1 MARIFRVELELR
13 AKAIGCAQKLSAAHK
28 VHRYLSLSSPDRRV
42 DEKQVAISWLWLPVQ
57 PYHERGGAG
66 RFPDRGR
73 GIEVPAMG
81 TPSNAAAYLRPSIV
95 RVKSREGDTVGAGF
109 LAGDRAVITCAH
121 VVEDAGGHASG
132 EAPPTGPL
140 TVEFVIAQPARNITA
155 RVTGWSPEADGD
167 IAILE
172 LDEDP
177 PASAHRLDLTT
188 AADGDLIQHRFFALG
203 FPAGSEGKWAQ
214 GLLIAQI
221 ANGWVQ
227 LQDDSVPGTRI
238 QGGFSGTPVWDDDL
252 HAVVG
257 MIVAAEKDYTE
268 KVGYLIPTQQLYR
281 TMYGWTDPETGK
293 PRLQVTP
300 GNIDFGS
307 MGRRSRYLARIQVL
321 NTPNEA
327 DWTYEVS
334 GDRVE
339 VHRVGNDAVTVEVSA
354 DAEPFAN
361 LIRFRGTGG
370 EASLKIAG
378 GRRAE
383 TVTKRFARVRPRSR
397 PAAIAGELPASNDAE
412 AVSVLR
418 AWALSRLG
426 LPDDLFDG
434 DLTVVDASLARL
446 HVTWLHERRTEKTVT
461 KPSGKVGLPEY
472 VGEIG
477 TVSLPPAWS
486 SRTWTGIQRGSSVVT
501 PCLDCGAEGTSPC
514 RGCRSTG
521 LVSCQKD
528 VRCETCTGTGS
539 YYSSGQTRRCESC
552 SGGGRTMCKDCNG
565 SGQRACGS
573 CQGSRRV
580 QCTACEGARH
590 LVRFTEGTISQT
602 ATSSTSS
609 FGYGEDATMRS
620 VREIDYETLAP
631 APAAI
636 SALPERLRHALAG
649 LAEAPRLKSAD
660 LCQVQIDFCP
670 VIAVGYRYAEHAGTA
685 YIIGRDRR
693 VRVPLT
699 RNEHR
704 YLRRATAL
712 SPSQIAALRIQATT
726 DKVRARANE
735 AARTSRDKG
744 EAAAEALQ
752 ERAEALQGR
761 LGKALGSL
769 KKWRGEQPS
778 PGGGPQRHS

>member
-1 MARIFRVELELR
+1 
-13 AKAIGCAQKLSAAHK
+13 
-28 VHRYLSLSSPDRRV
+28 
-42 DEKQVAISWLWLPVQ
+42 
-57 PYHERGGAG
+57 
-66 RFPDRGR
+66 
-73 GIEVPAMG
+73 MG

-109 LAGDRAVITCAH
+109 LAGDRVVITCAH
-121 VVEDAGGHASG
+121 VVEDAGGYASG
-132 EAPPTGPL
+132 EVPPDQPL
-140 TVEFVIAQPARNITA
+140 TVEFVIDQPARNITA

-167 IAILE
+167 VAILE

-177 PASAHRLDLTT
+177 PAAARRLDLTT
-188 AADGDLIQHRFFALG
+188 AADGDLIQHQFFALG

-214 GLLIAQI
+214 GQLLAQV

-227 LQDDSVPGTRI
+227 LQDDKVTGTRI
-238 QGGFSGTPVWDDDL
+238 QGGFSGAPVWDDDL

-281 TMYGWTDPETGK
+281 TLYGWTGQETGN
-293 PRLQVTP
+293 PRLKVTP

-307 MGRRSRYLARIQVL
+307 MGRPSRYLALIQVL
-321 NTPNEA
+321 NSPNEA

-334 GDRVE
+334 GDPVE
-339 VHRVGNDAVTVEVSA
+339 VHRVGNHAVTVQVSA
-354 DAEPFAN
+354 DADPFAAS
-361 LIRFRGTGG
+361 IRFRGSGG
-370 EASLKIAG
+370 ETSLKVAG
-378 GRRAE
+378 GRRKDPG
-383 TVTKRFARVRPRSR
+383 TKRFAMVRPRSR
-397 PAAIAGELPASNDAE
+397 SSAVAGELPASNDAE

-434 DLTVVDASLARL
+434 DLTVVNASLARL
-446 HVTWLHERRTEKTVT
+446 HVTWLHEQRTEKTVT

-472 VGEIG
+472 VGAIG
-477 TVSLPPAWS
+477 TVSLPPAWNTQ
-486 SRTWTGIQRGSSVVT
+486 TWTGIQRGSSVIT
-501 PCLDCGAEGTSPC
+501 PCLDCGAEGTLPC

-521 LVSCQKD
+521 LVSCPKD
-528 VRCETCTGTGS
+528 VRCETCSGAGS
-539 YYSSGQTRRCESC
+539 YYSSGQTRSCESC
-552 SGGGRTMCKDCNG
+552 SGGGRKVCGDCNG
-565 SGQRACGS
+565 SGQRACES

-580 QCTACEGARH
+580 QCTACQGTRN
-590 LVRFTEGTISQT
+590 LVRFTEGVISQT
-602 ATSSTSS
+602 ATSSTSC
-609 FGYGEDATMRS
+609 FGYGADATIRS
-620 VREIDYETLAP
+620 VREIDYETLSP
-631 APAAI
+631 APSAI
-636 SALPERLRHALAG
+636 GALPEPLRQALAG
-649 LAEAPRLKSAD
+649 LAEAARLKSAD
-660 LCQVQIDFCP
+660 LCQVQVDVCP

-712 SPSQIAALRIQATT
+712 SPSQIAAMRVQATT

-744 EAAAEALQ
+744 GAAAEALQ
-752 ERAEALQGR
+752 EKAEVLQER
-761 LGKALGSL
+761 LGKALGSIR
-769 KKWRGEQPS
+769 KWRGTKP
-778 PGGGPQRHS
+778 